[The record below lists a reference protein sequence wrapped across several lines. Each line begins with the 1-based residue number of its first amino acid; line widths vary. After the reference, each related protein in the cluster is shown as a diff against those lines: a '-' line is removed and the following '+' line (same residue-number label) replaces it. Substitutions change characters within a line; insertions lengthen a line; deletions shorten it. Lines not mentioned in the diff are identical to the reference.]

1 MTNGDQLPYAQVSEP
16 TYAETAAAGATVRLE
31 PDDRD
36 PERILIDG
44 TCARCAHPI
53 SFRTTIVTYRDV
65 NWAPVRDKIFNAV
78 LRKAAGRG
86 GSRVVTV
93 HCRCGEHHPGG
104 PMLGE
109 GCGAYWNV
117 TVEWGRTVDGADH
130 AGTAGQPERPGRR
143 QGVGGPPGQ

>member
-1 MTNGDQLPYAQVSEP
+1 MAGVDPLPYEQVSDP
-16 TYAETAAAGATVRLE
+16 SFAELAAAAATVRLM

-44 TCARCAHPI
+44 PCARCAHQI

-65 NWAPVRDKIFNAV
+65 NWAPVRDKLFNAA
-78 LRKAAGRG
+78 LRKAANRA

-93 HCRCGEHHPGG
+93 YCRCGERHPGG
-104 PMLGE
+104 PRHSE

-117 TVEWGRTVDGADH
+117 TVAWGQDG
-130 AGTAGQPERPGRR
+130 
-143 QGVGGPPGQ
+143 